1 MRNDEGPPHITHD
14 DYDRY
19 LKVLSALKSNMNPQ
33 EQLDFDSSN
42 DKEFMRYADQLE
54 ANIDANSKSSYQP
67 DPQFLQ

>member
-42 DKEFMRYADQLE
+42 D
-54 ANIDANSKSSYQP
+54 
-67 DPQFLQ
+67 